1 MQPGVSMYPG
11 QQRRAGGPGSRP
23 SSANPRGIS
32 AVGSR
37 ISSFHP
43 SSHSNNTGAASV
55 ASPPRGS
62 GSMQDALVTNLKQQV
77 ACFETEVKYLK
88 EKLISREESHHRGG
102 GGEASSRPLT
112 GRSMGSGVS
121 QLSGGSNEFLA
132 RRAQELEE
140 EVDTLRMRYAERE
153 QQHALEVAAIK
164 AGEGVSGL
172 SAVHGAAGKFK
183 NEMERREYQSKNEMS
198 SMRDLH
204 AQEVVMLQKTVE
216 RLQRELQYATGS
228 SSANTSSCGDHMPST
243 TRKTLA
249 EELVAFK
256 DQLRAMT
263 DENMCL
269 KRQHE
274 DMLSALSNEQQQRRA
289 LEASNSE
296 LKKENEALGGEVKSK
311 LESKI
316 EGLEAKA
323 KQAHASEVTKHY
335 EMERARAAET
345 KLKDDLDSA
354 IRDKLD
360 AEEKMNK
367 AVDEKATLD
376 AKLASIQET
385 LTDAT
390 GERDYYRL
398 QHDRLLTEH
407 KLAETK
413 TKQLESKVEADR
425 HSIQLLEKQYCG
437 TLDEIDSMRRQH
449 VAKEDSYRDLD
460 NNDNATR
467 RENYVLKQDCE
478 RLKQKLNL
486 LEEDNQFMQRRYD
499 SVRHLADQ
507 SAAEGQIRS
516 ALGRLGKT
524 KEELQNL
531 LQTQM
536 RLANELSS
544 AMCDI
549 PDLATVAGAI
559 HHSDMSHHQH
569 GDGSANSSSAAVVEQ
584 NREAISKIREEL
596 NKVTSK
602 IKAEEVRLAPLLSSA
617 TLDPSPSAA
626 LYPPMPPQ
634 SPKVDD
640 AKILGTPP
648 NNQPLSIP
656 PVQQQQQQ
664 QQPPVAA
671 NLAPTNSFYGHYP
684 PTYTPGYLSNVPQ
697 QQQQPNYAPPSYP
710 LYTSSLPP
718 QQQQQQSPVA
728 VDPTQEVPSS
738 RPATASEARVYSSV
752 NGA

>member
-1 MQPGVSMYPG
+1 MYPG

-43 SSHSNNTGAASV
+43 SNTGASGTSV
-55 ASPPRGS
+55 ASPPRNS

-88 EKLISREESHHRGG
+88 EKLNTREEDRRGG

-112 GRSMGSGVS
+112 GRSMGSIS
-121 QLSGGSNEFLA
+121 QLSGGSNELLA

-153 QQHALEVAAIK
+153 QQHALEVAAIR

-183 NEMERREYQSKNEMS
+183 NEMERREHQSKNEMS

-216 RLQRELQYATGS
+216 RLQRELQYATGGNS
-228 SSANTSSCGDHMPST
+228 SNNTSACGDNMPAT

-263 DENMCL
+263 DENICL

-274 DMLSALSNEQQQRRA
+274 DMISALANEQQQRRA
-289 LEASNSE
+289 LEASNTT

-367 AVDEKATLD
+367 AIEEKAVVD
-376 AKLASIQET
+376 AKLASVQET

-413 TKQLESKVEADR
+413 IKQLESKVDADR

-467 RENYVLKQDCE
+467 RENYILKQDCE
-478 RLKQKLNL
+478 RLRQKLNL

-559 HHSDMSHHQH
+559 HHSDMSH
-569 GDGSANSSSAAVVEQ
+569 DGNSSSAAVVEQ
-584 NREAISKIREEL
+584 NRDAISKIREEL

-617 TLDPSPSAA
+617 TLEPSPSAA
-626 LYPPMPPQ
+626 LYPPMPAQ
-634 SPKVDD
+634 SPKADEP
-640 AKILGTPP
+640 KILGTPP
-648 NNQPLSIP
+648 NNEPLSLP

-664 QQPPVAA
+664 QPPVPVAA
-671 NLAPTNSFYGHYP
+671 NLAPSNSFYGHYP
-684 PTYTPGYLSNVPQ
+684 PTYTPGYLSNAPQ

-710 LYTSSLPP
+710 LYSSALPP
-718 QQQQQQSPVA
+718 QQQHQQQLQQPSPVA